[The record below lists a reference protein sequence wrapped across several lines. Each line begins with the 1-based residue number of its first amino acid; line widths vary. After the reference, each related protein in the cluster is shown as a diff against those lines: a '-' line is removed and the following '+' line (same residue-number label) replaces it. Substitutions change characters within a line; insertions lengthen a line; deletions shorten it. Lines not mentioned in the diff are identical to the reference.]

1 MLRQGI
7 CGRVDKGHDR
17 PERGPWFVNFGET
30 IEKGDLPC
38 RTPQPLVETLRD
50 GSRPHKG
57 QEETIHLSLLG
68 HGGVLCQPPVRLRV
82 IKQGLYPSLIIAAIH
97 HHSDVPFISWGD
109 DNGIILP

>member
-1 MLRQGI
+1 MLRQGV

-17 PERGPWFVNFGET
+17 PKRGSWFVNFGET

-50 GSRPHKG
+50 GSRPHEG
-57 QEETIHLSLLG
+57 QEETIYLSLLG
-68 HGGVLCQPPVRLRV
+68 HDGVLFQPLVRLRV
-82 IKQGLYPSLIIAAIH
+82 IKQGLYPSLIITAIH
-97 HHSDVPFISWGD
+97 HHSDVPFVNWGD